1 MTARPCLILVTV
13 LACGGSGASPP
24 AATTNTAAP
33 AAGAKH
39 RARLTVAKCTPV
51 GFGYSCTAEID
62 GTPATLEA
70 CVGSGDHVGLTPKI
84 TPPITLNVEV
94 ESAPDTERYCGVL
107 IMPAGEHVKVVAV
120 E

>member
-1 MTARPCLILVTV
+1 MTV
-13 LACGGSGASPP
+13 S
-24 AATTNTAAP
+24 
-33 AAGAKH
+33 
-39 RARLTVAKCTPV
+39 KCTPV

-70 CVGSGDHVGLTPKI
+70 CVGSGDHVGLTPHI
-84 TPPITLNVEV
+84 TPPITLNVAV
-94 ESAPDTERYCGVL
+94 ESAPDSERYCGVL